1 MRQFPYQTF
10 LQSQQPEEVLLAVI
24 ADFGEDSS
32 HLATQKI
39 LRRLKELSG
48 SEAELS
54 RKVKQ
59 LSRLG
64 TLRSIGTLIIQEA
77 LAMAVTLDK
86 TKDGLYQL
94 GRQEQQ
100 EEIALNLLK
109 EGFAEEVISRATGLT
124 PKKISQL
131 KQRLPGKQ

>member
-1 MRQFPYQTF
+1 M
-10 LQSQQPEEVLLAVI
+10 QSQQPEEVLLAVI

-32 HLATQKI
+32 LLATQKI

-54 RKVKQ
+54 RKVRQ

-64 TLRSIGTLIIQEA
+64 TLRSMGTLIIQEA

-100 EEIALNLLK
+100 EEIAMNMIK
-109 EGFAEEVISRATGLT
+109 EGLAEEVISRVTGLT
-124 PKKISQL
+124 LKKISQL